1 MKEKNLYLSA
11 TLWIP
16 VTITA
21 LLLLGF
27 IVSGFDLEALVLPFV
42 LWVIPAMPFV
52 LFIACSFIFG
62 LKGTDHLAWGIGSV
76 AVYGWLTYFVFP
88 SCQVAADP
96 RIIYVTLEIVSCFAL
111 AFGCGYLW
119 RIGVGC
125 RVDWRNI
132 TKIFATLC
140 VGLLMGYIT
149 YANLREMGGVNDAL
163 WTERRYNAEKTLFYD
178 RKLRFSPF
186 PARVLGVRYYNKYG
200 KYAGGS
206 AEQPCDSELSDMR
219 LGEVPDGSG
228 DILLHRRYK
237 PVVTKLLA
245 DCKNAFRKE
254 SGRTTVYL
262 FYKNDTL
269 RRIEADHYENGIISQ
284 IRRYGSMPGNRYEV
298 LERFDELGVP
308 QNSYINAAWWRRLWR
323 IVDFRVEAEV
333 PRFGYGYDD
342 PEHPELDGRLRNVLD
357 YRTRFERVRDSLQ
370 AGGGMGDNLTVA
382 LRIDGFALGADT
394 TISVAVDPDSYYGED
409 YDSDFKSLETVK
421 QMETV
426 CDALALC
433 RIESGITE
441 RMVRYPEDYIP
452 CPRIRIK
459 ENSRRDKYMILYL
472 LEDRAVSSDFKFRF
486 VFDPSI
492 HADKGKRKE
501 AVRLWEKMQRIIS
514 ESKEGR

>member
-1 MKEKNLYLSA
+1 MKKKNLYLSA

-16 VTITA
+16 VAITA

-27 IVSGFDLEALVLPFV
+27 VVSGFDLEALVLPFV
-42 LWVIPAMPFV
+42 LWVIPTMPFV

-62 LKGTDHLAWGIGSV
+62 LKGTGHLAWGIGSV

-96 RIIYVTLEIVSCFAL
+96 RILYGTLEIVPCFAL

-119 RIGVGC
+119 RIGAGH
-125 RVDWRNI
+125 RVDWQGI

-149 YANLREMGGVNDAL
+149 YANLREMGGVNDTL
-163 WTERRYNAEKTLFYD
+163 WTERRYNADKTLFYD

-186 PARVLGVRYYNKYG
+186 PARVLGVRYYNKHG

-206 AEQPCDSELSDMR
+206 AEQPCNSELSDMR
-219 LGEVPDGSG
+219 MGEVPDGSA
-228 DILLHRRYK
+228 DILLHKRYK
-237 PVVTKLLA
+237 PVVTELLA
-245 DCKNAFRKE
+245 DCKDAFRKE

-298 LERFDELGVP
+298 QERFDELGVP
-308 QNSYINAAWWRRLWR
+308 QNSYVDAAWWRQLWR

-342 PEHPELDGRLRNVLD
+342 PDHPELDQRLRNALD
-357 YRTRFERVRDSLQ
+357 YHTPFEQARDSLKA
-370 AGGGMGDNLTVA
+370 AGEMGDNLSIA
-382 LRIDGFALGADT
+382 LLIKGFAIGTDT
-394 TISVAVDPDSYYGED
+394 TLSVAVDPDSYYGED
-409 YDSDFKSLETVK
+409 YNIDFKSLETVK

-433 RIESGITE
+433 RIESGMTE

-459 ENSRRDKYMILYL
+459 ENSGRDKYMILYL
-472 LEDRAVSSDFKFRF
+472 LNDRAVSSDFKFRF

-492 HADKGKRKE
+492 HTDEHKRNE
-501 AVRLWEKMQRIIS
+501 AGVLWKKMQQII
-514 ESKEGR
+514 ESRKSR

>member
-1 MKEKNLYLSA
+1 M
-11 TLWIP
+11 
-16 VTITA
+16 
-21 LLLLGF
+21 
-27 IVSGFDLEALVLPFV
+27 PFV
-42 LWVIPAMPFV
+42 LWVIPTMPFV

-76 AVYGWLTYFVFP
+76 AVYGLLTYFVFP

-96 RIIYVTLEIVSCFAL
+96 KVIYGTLEIVPCFAL

-119 RIGVGC
+119 RTGAGHG
-125 RVDWRNI
+125 VDWLGI

-163 WTERRYNAEKTLFYD
+163 WTGCRYNANKTLFYD
-178 RKLRFSPF
+178 RKVRFSPF
-186 PARVLGVRYYNKYG
+186 PARVLGVRYYNKHG
-200 KYAGGS
+200 KFAGAS
-206 AEQPCDSELSDMR
+206 AEQPCNYKLSDMR
-219 LGEVPDGSG
+219 MGEIPDGTA
-228 DILLHRRYK
+228 DILLHEQYK
-237 PVVTKLLA
+237 PRVTGLLA
-245 DCKNAFRKE
+245 DCKEAYRKE

-269 RRIEADHYENGIISQ
+269 RRIETDYYENGIISQ
-284 IRRYGSMPGNRYEV
+284 IRRSGAMPGNQYEV
-298 LERFDELGVP
+298 LEKFDELGVP
-308 QNSYINAAWWRRLWR
+308 QKRYVHAAWWRQLWR

-342 PEHPELDGRLRNVLD
+342 PEHPELDERLRNVLD

-370 AGGGMGDNLTVA
+370 AGGGMGDNLSVA

-394 TISVAVDPDSYYGED
+394 TISVSVDPDSYYGNC
-409 YDSDFKSLETVK
+409 YNSHFKSLETVE

-433 RIESGITE
+433 RLESGLTE
-441 RMVRYPEDYIP
+441 RMELTYEPFTD
-452 CPRIRIK
+452 CARIKIK
-459 ENSRRDKYMILYL
+459 ENSGRDKYMILYVW
-472 LEDRAVSSDFKFRF
+472 EERVISSDFKFRF